1 MLYFKKLYK
10 SMTSIILDGM
20 NGAFQG
26 SSSQFVLDP
35 NMSGFV
41 WQIDGQDAPA
51 TKKEAYGSV
60 YGPGGEKIG
69 GVWKL
74 DAPAGQGEAHA
85 TGMFEGSR

>member
-1 MLYFKKLYK
+1 V
-10 SMTSIILDGM
+10 

-26 SSSQFVLDP
+26 NSSQFALDP
-35 NMSGFV
+35 NTSGSV

-85 TGMFEGSR
+85 TGIFEGSR

>member
-1 MLYFKKLYK
+1 MLPICLTTNK
-10 SMTSIILDGM
+10 SFSAESWSSILT
-20 NGAFQG
+20 FQG
-26 SSSQFVLDP
+26 NSSQFALDP
-35 NMSGFV
+35 NTTGSV

-60 YGPGGEKIG
+60 YGHGGEKIG

-85 TGMFEGSR
+85 TGIFEVSR